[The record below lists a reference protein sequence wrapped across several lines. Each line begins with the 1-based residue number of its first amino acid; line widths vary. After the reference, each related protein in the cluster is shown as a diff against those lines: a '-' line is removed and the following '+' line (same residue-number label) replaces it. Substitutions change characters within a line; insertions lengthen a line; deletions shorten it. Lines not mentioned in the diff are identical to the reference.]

1 MGKASSPKTPDYAAA
16 AEKTAA
22 GNLASAQQATAANR
36 PNMYTPYGSST
47 WTNNQTLNQPAYDAA
62 MQNYQQ
68 ALQKYNSGSTSGS
81 WVTQSSGGDGGGSEQ
96 VWQPGT
102 GSGAAP
108 IAPDKSQFMTGDNW
122 TNTVTLSPQQQSLMN
137 QDYALKQGLF
147 GAQNNALD
155 RVNATMSQGFDLN
168 GLPAQGQVLDYNNLK
183 YGDVLNTDGLKYGS
197 VLDTNGLP
205 QAGNALTNAE
215 RYDPTQNTNNAADLI
230 MSRINPQMA
239 QQEESLRTRLAN
251 MGVTAGSEAWNNE
264 MRNWNQQKNDAVQQ
278 AHLQG
283 INLGMQQ
290 QGVKTAEQAQQY
302 NQQTGLRQ
310 LAAALQ
316 QQQYGQQDQ
325 NLGRYLGAQSQRY
338 GQQSNN
344 NSQYMNA
351 QNNYFNQASKNRNDA
366 FQEQAYTRALP
377 FNELSALM
385 GGNSITMP
393 QFQSFVPQATT
404 GGVDYSGAAQNQ
416 YRTDLGNVNAQ
427 NAQSGNIMSGLFGIG
442 STMLGAPSTS
452 IFGKLLGV

>member
-1 MGKASSPKTPDYAAA
+1 MGKASNPKTPDYAAA

-68 ALQKYNSGSTSGS
+68 ALQKYNSGGTSGS

-96 VWQPGT
+96 VWQLGT
-102 GSGAAP
+102 GSGSAP
-108 IAPDKSQFMTGDNW
+108 IAPDKNQFMTGDNW

-183 YGDVLNTDGLKYGS
+183 YGDVLNTDS
-197 VLDTNGLP
+197 LP
-205 QAGNALTNAE
+205 QAGTAFQAPGTKLST
-215 RYDPTQNTNNAADLI
+215 YDPLGSTNTATQAIL
-230 MSRINPQMA
+230 SRLNPQLDR
-239 QQEESLRTRLAN
+239 QEESLRTRLAN
-251 MGVTAGSEAWNNE
+251 MGVTPGSEAWNNE
-264 MRNWNQQKNDAVQQ
+264 MGQFGRDRNDAVTQ
-278 AHLQG
+278 AGLQG

-290 QGVKTAEQAQQY
+290 SNLGFGQDLQNRNLLSSEQNQQY
-302 NQQTGLRQ
+302 TQQTGLRQ

-316 QQQYGQQDQ
+316 
-325 NLGRYLGAQSQRY
+325 NQRY

-344 NSQYMNA
+344 NNQYINA
-351 QNNYFNQASKNRNDA
+351 QNTYFNQASKNRNDA
-366 FQEQAYTRALP
+366 FQEQAYSRALP

>member
-36 PNMYTPYGSST
+36 PNMYTPYGTST

-68 ALQKYNSGSTSGS
+68 ALAKYNSGNTGGS

-102 GSGAAP
+102 GSGSAP

-155 RVNATMSQGFDLN
+155 RVKATMSQGFDLN
-168 GLPAQGQVLDYNNLK
+168 GLPSQGQVLDYNNLK
-183 YGDVLNTDGLKYGS
+183 YGDVLNTDS
-197 VLDTNGLP
+197 LP
-205 QAGNALTNAE
+205 QAGTAFQAPGTNLSA
-215 RYDPTQNTNNAADLI
+215 YDPLGSTNTATQAIL
-230 MSRINPQMA
+230 SRLNPQLDR
-239 QQEESLRTRLAN
+239 QEESLRTRLAN
-251 MGVTAGSEAWNNE
+251 MGVTPGSEAWNNE
-264 MRNWNQQKNDAVQQ
+264 MGQFGRDRNDAVTQ
-278 AHLQG
+278 AGLQG

-290 QGVKTAEQAQQY
+290 SNLGFNQDLQNRNLLSGEQAQQY

-316 QQQYGQQDQ
+316 NQQ
-325 NLGRYLGAQSQRY
+325 Y

-366 FQEQAYTRALP
+366 FQEQAYSRALP

-416 YRTDLGNVNAQ
+416 YRTDLSNVNAQ
-427 NAQSGNIMSGLFGIG
+427 NAQSGAAMSGLFGIG
-442 STMLGAPSTS
+442 STLLGAPSTS
-452 IFGKLLGV
+452 ILGKWLTPKTSLVNG

>member
-68 ALQKYNSGSTSGS
+68 ALQKYNSGGTSGS

-102 GSGAAP
+102 GSGTAP

-183 YGDVLNTDGLKYGS
+183 YGDVLDI
-197 VLDTNGLP
+197 NGLP
-205 QAGNALTNAE
+205 VAGTALADAD
-215 RYDPTQNTNNAADLI
+215 RYDPTKNTNNAADLI
-230 MSRINPQMA
+230 MARINPQMA

-278 AHLQG
+278 AQLQG

-316 QQQYGQQDQ
+316 
-325 NLGRYLGAQSQRY
+325 NQRY

-344 NSQYMNA
+344 NNQYINA
-351 QNNYFNQASKNRNDA
+351 QNTYFNQASKNRNDA

-404 GGVDYSGAAQNQ
+404 GGVDYSGAANQ
-416 YRTDLGNVNAQ
+416 QYQAALGAANAQ
-427 NAQSGNIMSGLFGIG
+427 NASANSTMGGLFGLGATALLSPAGTFSGLFSGG
-442 STMLGAPSTS
+442 SGLGSS
-452 IFGKLLGV
+452 GVNIVNGGLRY